1 MNSGEFWLDLNL
13 IRVFDGWFYPSK
25 KAIEGEIVVIHQQ
38 WRARTIWK
46 LNVEECRITKVSDW
60 EELNLGGNRTCHFKS
75 QQKELAWPF
84 ASLTWL
90 VVYIAFARHIR
101 QRKSQSKQSRDYY
114 FFAFS
119 TFLVVVKTV
128 LWKNTKKSFKKDVS
142 FNIVVLLRGAAG
154 E

>member
-13 IRVFDGWFYPSK
+13 IRVFDGWFDPSK
-25 KAIEGEIVVIHQQ
+25 NSVEGEIVVIHQQ

-114 FFAFS
+114 FLLFQLFWWWLKQCS
-119 TFLVVVKTV
+119 EK
-128 LWKNTKKSFKKDVS
+128 TKKSLKKDVS
-142 FNIVVLLRGAAG
+142 SIILVLLRGAAG
-154 E
+154 K